1 MARRAQSKN
10 RDNLRTRSVPR
21 ATGRDDVRR
30 ITPVFSRIGINES
43 TGDYEFG
50 KHVHPN
56 YEVIL
61 VDRGVYRCAV
71 NGREL
76 ELHEGEGVVVKP
88 GDEHRDF
95 CKPPLVYLAVGFT
108 LEPDLARSGSAP
120 GLFAPDVEPEL
131 QRFAMDRA
139 VVRPIFAAIQAEADE
154 PDALSAHL
162 QDALLLQFFW
172 RLVRALPDEA
182 VSSAFLDITYRQAFP
197 AQLMRVFRSNLGR
210 SLSLREMAELMGISE
225 SSLSHKC
232 KSVLGTSP
240 AKAFMKA
247 KLERAMQLLKNT
259 SLLVKEVAHE
269 LGFEDQYAFTRAF
282 TREFGKSPTAC
293 R

>member
-1 MARRAQSKN
+1 MAKRNASTRR
-10 RDNLRTRSVPR
+10 NLRTRNVPR
-21 ATGRDDVRR
+21 ASGRDDVRR

-43 TGDYEFG
+43 MGDYEFG

-61 VDRGVYRCAV
+61 VDRGVYRCAL

-76 ELHEGEGVVVKP
+76 ELHESEGVVVKP

-108 LEPDLARSGSAP
+108 LESDLSRSPGAP

-131 QRFAMDRA
+131 QRFVMDRA
-139 VVRPIFAAIQAEADE
+139 VVSPIFAAIQAEADE

-182 VSSAFLDITYRQAFP
+182 VSSSFLDVTYRQAFP
-197 AQLMRVFRSNLGR
+197 AQLKRVFRANLSR
-210 SLSLREMAELMGISE
+210 SLSLKQMAELMGISE
-225 SSLSHKC
+225 STLSHKC

-247 KLERAMQLLKNT
+247 KLDRAMQLLRNT